1 LKRREDP
8 DWGLL
13 ARARLGEVESSVR
26 PTYIREIILE
36 NFMSHEYSRIR
47 LDPGLNVITGPN
59 GSGKSSI
66 LLGLAVALGQT
77 YTERGARLSDLIRR
91 GRDAARLTVI
101 LDNSPFNGERP
112 FKSVRSDEIAITRY
126 IKKSGEYWH
135 YVNNRFT
142 PKAELE
148 ELLRRLGINP
158 NNALIIMHQNMI
170 ENFAARDDLE
180 KLRAM
185 EDAVGI
191 AALRERLLNAEARL
205 SGLRSEEASVKKL
218 LEEAGE
224 GVEYWRR
231 ESQKLQQL
239 RSLEERKG
247 ALELEYAWS
256 LVHQVSRSLGR
267 KTAALERLLRERDS
281 LEQEAARL
289 GEEVRSVRI
298 LIRDRLYGG
307 GSAEEVLGLIDS
319 LVRLSVEEGVRR
331 YRIGELQRS
340 IAEAQSEINAL
351 SRELEERRE
360 AAKQRGEE
368 VATEREPTD
377 ILEELKLIALN
388 IASLGK
394 VMPDA
399 ETMFFLADSRF
410 REVEAKARQLEE
422 NVKRAAEELERRR
435 QVWREKLVEIVDNV
449 NPVYQRLLEA
459 VGGRGMIRIRGLDD
473 PSTARLEL
481 FAGFRGM
488 EPTLV
493 DARTHSG
500 GERVVA
506 TLAFLLAL
514 QNYVKSPIRAVDEFD
529 VHLDPFN
536 RELVTQILVEMSRAS
551 PSVQFLFITPGKLP
565 VMDGVNLIITQNV
578 GGSSFVTSMSD
589 AT

>member
-1 LKRREDP
+1 M
-8 DWGLL
+8 
-13 ARARLGEVESSVR
+13 ARARLGEAETSVR
-26 PTYIREIILE
+26 PTFVREIILE

-47 LDPGLNVITGPN
+47 LEPGLNVITGPN

-91 GRDAARLTVI
+91 GKEAARLTVI
-101 LDNSPFNGERP
+101 LDNSPVNGERP
-112 FKSVRSDEIAITRY
+112 FRHIKSDEIAITRY
-126 IKKSGEYWH
+126 IKKNGEYWH

-148 ELLRRLGINP
+148 ELLRGLGINP

-170 ENFAARDDLE
+170 ENFAARDDVE

-191 AALRERLLNAEARL
+191 ASLRERIMDAEARL
-205 SGLRSEEASVKKL
+205 NSLRSEEASVKRL
-218 LEEAGE
+218 LAEAGE
-224 GVEYWRR
+224 AVEYWRR
-231 ESQKLQQL
+231 ELQKLQQL
-239 RSLEERKG
+239 RSLEERKNS
-247 ALELEYAWS
+247 LELEYAWS
-256 LVHQVSRSLGR
+256 LANQVLRSLER
-267 KTAALERLLRERDS
+267 KRSILERLLREREG
-281 LEQEAARL
+281 LEQEAERL
-289 GEEVRSVRI
+289 GQEAGALRGG
-298 LIRDRLYGG
+298 IRERLYGG
-307 GSAEEVLGLIDS
+307 GSPEEVLELVDS
-319 LVRLSVEEGVRR
+319 LVSVSVEEGIRR
-331 YRIGELQRS
+331 YRIGELSRE
-340 IAEAQSEINAL
+340 ITEAQSEIESL

-360 AAKQRGEE
+360 AARQRGGE
-368 VATEREPTD
+368 VPTTREPSD
-377 ILEELKLIALN
+377 ILEELKMVTLN

-394 VMPDA
+394 VTPDA
-399 ETMFFLADSRF
+399 EAMFFLADSRF
-410 REVEAKARQLEE
+410 KEVEARARQLEE
-422 NVKRAAEELERRR
+422 NVRRALEEVERRR
-435 QVWREKLVEIVDNV
+435 QVWREKLEEILENI

-473 PSTARLEL
+473 PPTARLEL

-500 GERVVA
+500 GERVVS

-514 QNYVKSPIRAVDEFD
+514 QSYVKSPIRAVDEFD
-529 VHLDPFN
+529 VHLDPLN
-536 RELVTQILVEMSRAS
+536 REMVTRILVEMAKAN
-551 PSVQFLFITPGKLP
+551 PTVQFLFITPGRIP
-565 VMDGVNLIITQNV
+565 VTDGVNLIITQNV

>member
-1 LKRREDP
+1 
-8 DWGLL
+8 
-13 ARARLGEVESSVR
+13 VR
-26 PTYIREIILE
+26 PTFVREIILE

-47 LDPGLNVITGPN
+47 LEPGLNVITGPN

-91 GRDAARLTVI
+91 GKEAARLTVI
-101 LDNSPFNGERP
+101 LDNSPVNGERP
-112 FKSVRSDEIAITRY
+112 FRHIKSDEIAITRY

-148 ELLRRLGINP
+148 ELLRGLGINP

-170 ENFAARDDLE
+170 ENFAARDDVE

-191 AALRERLLNAEARL
+191 SSLRERILDAEARL
-205 SGLRSEEASVKKL
+205 NSLRSEEASVKRL
-218 LEEAGE
+218 LAEAGE
-224 GVEYWRR
+224 AVEYWRR
-231 ESQKLQQL
+231 ELQKLQQL
-239 RSLEERKG
+239 RSLEERKNT
-247 ALELEYAWS
+247 LELEYVWS
-256 LVHQVSRSLGR
+256 LANQVLRSLER
-267 KTAALERLLRERDS
+267 KRSILERLLSEREG
-281 LEQEAARL
+281 LEREAERL
-289 GEEVRSVRI
+289 GREAGALREG
-298 LIRDRLYGG
+298 IRERLYGG
-307 GSAEEVLGLIDS
+307 GRPEEVLELVDS
-319 LVRLSVEEGVRR
+319 LVSVSVEEGVRR
-331 YRIGELQRS
+331 YRIGELSRE
-340 IAEAQSEINAL
+340 IAEAQSEIESL

-360 AAKQRGEE
+360 AARQRGEE
-368 VATEREPTD
+368 VPTTREPSD
-377 ILEELKLIALN
+377 ILEELKMVTLN

-394 VMPDA
+394 VTPDA
-399 ETMFFLADSRF
+399 EAMFFLADSRF
-410 REVEAKARQLEE
+410 KEVEARARQLEE
-422 NVKRAAEELERRR
+422 NVRRALEEVERRR
-435 QVWREKLVEIVDNV
+435 QVWREKLEEILENI

-459 VGGRGMIRIRGLDD
+459 VGGRGLIRIRGLDD
-473 PSTARLEL
+473 PPTARLEL

-500 GERVVA
+500 GERVVS

-514 QNYVKSPIRAVDEFD
+514 QSYVKSPIRAVDEFD
-529 VHLDPFN
+529 VHLDPLN
-536 RELVTQILVEMSRAS
+536 REMVTRILVEMAKAN
-551 PSVQFLFITPGKLP
+551 PTVQFLFITPGRIP
-565 VMDGVNLIITQNV
+565 VTDGVNLIITQNV

>member
-1 LKRREDP
+1 M
-8 DWGLL
+8 
-13 ARARLGEVESSVR
+13 ARARLGEVETSVR
-26 PTYIREIILE
+26 PTFVREIILE

-47 LDPGLNVITGPN
+47 LEPGLNVITGPN

-91 GRDAARLTVI
+91 GKEAARLTVI
-101 LDNSPFNGERP
+101 LDNSPVNGERP
-112 FKSVRSDEIAITRY
+112 FRHIKSDEIAITRY

-148 ELLRRLGINP
+148 ELLRGLGINP

-170 ENFAARDDLE
+170 ENFAARDDVE

-191 AALRERLLNAEARL
+191 SSLRERILDAEARL
-205 SGLRSEEASVKKL
+205 NSLRSEEASVKRL
-218 LEEAGE
+218 LAEAGE
-224 GVEYWRR
+224 AVEYWRR
-231 ESQKLQQL
+231 ELQKLQQL
-239 RSLEERKG
+239 RSLEERKNT
-247 ALELEYAWS
+247 LELEYVWS
-256 LVHQVSRSLGR
+256 LANQVLRSLER
-267 KTAALERLLRERDS
+267 KRSILERLLSEREG
-281 LEQEAARL
+281 LEREAERL
-289 GEEVRSVRI
+289 GREAGALREG
-298 LIRDRLYGG
+298 IRERLYGG
-307 GSAEEVLGLIDS
+307 GRPEEVLELVDS
-319 LVRLSVEEGVRR
+319 LVSVSVEEGVRR
-331 YRIGELQRS
+331 YRIGELSRE
-340 IAEAQSEINAL
+340 IAEAQSEIESL

-360 AAKQRGEE
+360 AARQRGEE
-368 VATEREPTD
+368 VPTTREPSD
-377 ILEELKLIALN
+377 ILEELKMVTLN

-394 VMPDA
+394 VTPDA
-399 ETMFFLADSRF
+399 EAMFFLADSRF
-410 REVEAKARQLEE
+410 KEVEARARQLEE
-422 NVKRAAEELERRR
+422 NVRRALEEVERRR
-435 QVWREKLVEIVDNV
+435 QVWREKLEEILENI

-459 VGGRGMIRIRGLDD
+459 VGGRGLIRIRGLDD
-473 PSTARLEL
+473 PPTARLEL

-500 GERVVA
+500 GERVVS

-514 QNYVKSPIRAVDEFD
+514 QSYVKSPIRAVDEFD
-529 VHLDPFN
+529 VHLDPLN
-536 RELVTQILVEMSRAS
+536 REMVTRILVEMAKAN
-551 PSVQFLFITPGKLP
+551 PTVQFLFITPGRIP
-565 VMDGVNLIITQNV
+565 VTDGVNLIITQNV

>member
-1 LKRREDP
+1 M
-8 DWGLL
+8 
-13 ARARLGEVESSVR
+13 ARARLGEAETSVR
-26 PTYIREIILE
+26 PTFVREIILE

-47 LDPGLNVITGPN
+47 LEPGLNVITGPN

-91 GRDAARLTVI
+91 GKEAARLTVI
-101 LDNSPFNGERP
+101 LDNSPVNGERP
-112 FKSVRSDEIAITRY
+112 FRHIKSDEIAITRY
-126 IKKSGEYWH
+126 IKKNGEYWH

-148 ELLRRLGINP
+148 ELLRGLGINP

-170 ENFAARDDLE
+170 ENFAARDDVE

-191 AALRERLLNAEARL
+191 ASLRERIMDAEARL
-205 SGLRSEEASVKKL
+205 NSLRSEEASVKRL
-218 LEEAGE
+218 LAEAGE
-224 GVEYWRR
+224 AVEYWRR
-231 ESQKLQQL
+231 ELQKLQQL
-239 RSLEERKG
+239 RSLEERKNS
-247 ALELEYAWS
+247 LELEYAWS
-256 LVHQVSRSLGR
+256 LANQVLRSLER
-267 KTAALERLLRERDS
+267 KRSILERLLREREG
-281 LEQEAARL
+281 LEQEAERL
-289 GEEVRSVRI
+289 GREAGALRGG
-298 LIRDRLYGG
+298 IRERLYGG
-307 GSAEEVLGLIDS
+307 GSPEEVLELVDS
-319 LVRLSVEEGVRR
+319 LVSVSVEEGIRR
-331 YRIGELQRS
+331 YRIGELSRE
-340 IAEAQSEINAL
+340 ITEAQSEIESL

-360 AAKQRGEE
+360 AARQRGGE
-368 VATEREPTD
+368 VPTTREPSD
-377 ILEELKLIALN
+377 ILEELKMVTLN

-394 VMPDA
+394 VTPDA
-399 ETMFFLADSRF
+399 EAMFFLADSRF
-410 REVEAKARQLEE
+410 KEVEARARQLEE
-422 NVKRAAEELERRR
+422 NVRRALEEVERRR
-435 QVWREKLVEIVDNV
+435 QVWREKLEEILENI

-473 PSTARLEL
+473 PPTARLEL

-500 GERVVA
+500 GERVVS

-514 QNYVKSPIRAVDEFD
+514 QSYVKSPIRAVDEFD
-529 VHLDPFN
+529 VHLDPLN
-536 RELVTQILVEMSRAS
+536 REMVTRILVEMAKAN
-551 PSVQFLFITPGKLP
+551 PTVQFLFITPGRIP
-565 VMDGVNLIITQNV
+565 VTDGVNLIITQNV

>member
-1 LKRREDP
+1 M
-8 DWGLL
+8 
-13 ARARLGEVESSVR
+13 ARARLGEAETSVR
-26 PTYIREIILE
+26 PTFVREIILE

-47 LDPGLNVITGPN
+47 LEPGLNVITGPN

-91 GRDAARLTVI
+91 GKEAARLTVI
-101 LDNSPFNGERP
+101 LDNSPVNGERP
-112 FKSVRSDEIAITRY
+112 FRHIKSDEIAITRY

-148 ELLRRLGINP
+148 ELLRGLGINP

-170 ENFAARDDLE
+170 ENFAARDDVE

-191 AALRERLLNAEARL
+191 ASLRERIMDAEARL
-205 SGLRSEEASVKKL
+205 NSLRSEEASVKRL
-218 LEEAGE
+218 LAEAGE
-224 GVEYWRR
+224 AVEYWRR
-231 ESQKLQQL
+231 ELQKLQQL
-239 RSLEERKG
+239 RSLEERKNS
-247 ALELEYAWS
+247 LELEYAWS
-256 LVHQVSRSLGR
+256 LANQVLRSLER
-267 KTAALERLLRERDS
+267 KRSILERLLREREG
-281 LEQEAARL
+281 LEQEAERL
-289 GEEVRSVRI
+289 GREAGALRGG
-298 LIRDRLYGG
+298 IRERLYGG
-307 GSAEEVLGLIDS
+307 GSPEEVLELVDS
-319 LVRLSVEEGVRR
+319 LVSVSVEEGIRR
-331 YRIGELQRS
+331 YRIGELSRE
-340 IAEAQSEINAL
+340 ITEAQSEIESL

-360 AAKQRGEE
+360 AARQRGGE
-368 VATEREPTD
+368 VPTTREPSD
-377 ILEELKLIALN
+377 ILEELKMVTLN

-394 VMPDA
+394 VTPDA
-399 ETMFFLADSRF
+399 EAMFFLADSRF
-410 REVEAKARQLEE
+410 KEVEARARQLEE
-422 NVKRAAEELERRR
+422 NVRRALEEVERRR
-435 QVWREKLVEIVDNV
+435 QVWREKLEEILENI

-473 PSTARLEL
+473 PPTARLEL

-500 GERVVA
+500 GERVVS

-514 QNYVKSPIRAVDEFD
+514 QSYVKSPIRAVDEFD
-529 VHLDPFN
+529 VHLDPLN
-536 RELVTQILVEMSRAS
+536 REMVTRILVEMAKAN
-551 PSVQFLFITPGKLP
+551 PTVQFLFITPGRIP
-565 VMDGVNLIITQNV
+565 VTDGVNLIITQNV

>member
-1 LKRREDP
+1 
-8 DWGLL
+8 L
-13 ARARLGEVESSVR
+13 ARARLGEAETSVR
-26 PTYIREIILE
+26 TTFVREIILE

-47 LDPGLNVITGPN
+47 LEPGLNVITGPN

-91 GRDAARLTVI
+91 GKEAARLTVI
-101 LDNSPFNGERP
+101 LDNSPVNGERP
-112 FKSVRSDEIAITRY
+112 FRHIKSDEIAITRY
-126 IKKSGEYWH
+126 IKKNGEYWH

-148 ELLRRLGINP
+148 ELLRGLGINP

-170 ENFAARDDLE
+170 ENFAARDDVE

-191 AALRERLLNAEARL
+191 ASLRERIMDAEARL
-205 SGLRSEEASVKKL
+205 NSLRSEEASVKRL
-218 LEEAGE
+218 LAEAGE
-224 GVEYWRR
+224 AVEYWRR
-231 ESQKLQQL
+231 ELQKLQQL
-239 RSLEERKG
+239 RSLEERKNS
-247 ALELEYAWS
+247 LELEYAWS
-256 LVHQVSRSLGR
+256 LANQVLRSLER
-267 KTAALERLLRERDS
+267 KRSILERLLREREG
-281 LEQEAARL
+281 LEQEAERL
-289 GEEVRSVRI
+289 GREAGALRGG
-298 LIRDRLYGG
+298 IRERLYGG
-307 GSAEEVLGLIDS
+307 GSPEEVLELVDS
-319 LVRLSVEEGVRR
+319 LVSVSVEEGIRR
-331 YRIGELQRS
+331 YRIGELSRE
-340 IAEAQSEINAL
+340 ITEAQSEIESL

-360 AAKQRGEE
+360 AARQRGGE
-368 VATEREPTD
+368 VPTTREPSD
-377 ILEELKLIALN
+377 ILEELKMVTLN

-394 VMPDA
+394 VTPDA
-399 ETMFFLADSRF
+399 EAMFFLADSRF
-410 REVEAKARQLEE
+410 KEVEARARQLEE
-422 NVKRAAEELERRR
+422 NVRRALEEVERRR
-435 QVWREKLVEIVDNV
+435 QVWREKLEEILENI

-473 PSTARLEL
+473 PPTARLEL

-500 GERVVA
+500 GERVVS

-514 QNYVKSPIRAVDEFD
+514 QSYVKSPIRAVDEFD
-529 VHLDPFN
+529 VHLDPLN
-536 RELVTQILVEMSRAS
+536 REMVTRILVEMAKAN
-551 PSVQFLFITPGKLP
+551 PTVQFLFITPGRIP
-565 VMDGVNLIITQNV
+565 VTDGVNLIITQNV

>member
-1 LKRREDP
+1 
-8 DWGLL
+8 L
-13 ARARLGEVESSVR
+13 ARARLGEAETSVR
-26 PTYIREIILE
+26 PTFVREIILE

-47 LDPGLNVITGPN
+47 LEPGLNVITGPN

-91 GRDAARLTVI
+91 GKEAARLTVI
-101 LDNSPFNGERP
+101 LDNSPVNGERP
-112 FKSVRSDEIAITRY
+112 FRHIKSDEIAITRY
-126 IKKSGEYWH
+126 IKKNGEYWH

-148 ELLRRLGINP
+148 ELLRGLGINP

-170 ENFAARDDLE
+170 ENFAARDDVE

-191 AALRERLLNAEARL
+191 ASLRERIMDAEARL
-205 SGLRSEEASVKKL
+205 NSLRSEEASVKRL
-218 LEEAGE
+218 LAEAGE
-224 GVEYWRR
+224 AVEYWRR
-231 ESQKLQQL
+231 ELQKLQQL
-239 RSLEERKG
+239 RSLEGRKNS
-247 ALELEYAWS
+247 LELEYAWS
-256 LVHQVSRSLGR
+256 LANQVLRSLER
-267 KTAALERLLRERDS
+267 KRSILERLLREREG
-281 LEQEAARL
+281 LEQEAERL
-289 GEEVRSVRI
+289 GREAGALRGG
-298 LIRDRLYGG
+298 IRERLYGG
-307 GSAEEVLGLIDS
+307 GSPEEVLELVDS
-319 LVRLSVEEGVRR
+319 LVSVSVEEGIRR
-331 YRIGELQRS
+331 YRIGELSRE
-340 IAEAQSEINAL
+340 ITEAQSEIESL

-360 AAKQRGEE
+360 AARQRGGE
-368 VATEREPTD
+368 VPTTREPSD
-377 ILEELKLIALN
+377 ILEELKMVTLN

-394 VMPDA
+394 VTPDA
-399 ETMFFLADSRF
+399 EAMFFLADSRF
-410 REVEAKARQLEE
+410 KEVEARARQLEE
-422 NVKRAAEELERRR
+422 NVRRALEEVERRR
-435 QVWREKLVEIVDNV
+435 QVWREKLEEILENI

-473 PSTARLEL
+473 PPTARLEL

-500 GERVVA
+500 GERVVS

-514 QNYVKSPIRAVDEFD
+514 QSYVKSPIRAVDEFD
-529 VHLDPFN
+529 VHLDPLN
-536 RELVTQILVEMSRAS
+536 REMVTRILVEMAKAN
-551 PSVQFLFITPGKLP
+551 PTVQFLFITPGRIP
-565 VMDGVNLIITQNV
+565 VTDGVNLIITQNV

>member
-1 LKRREDP
+1 M
-8 DWGLL
+8 
-13 ARARLGEVESSVR
+13 ARARLGEAETSVR
-26 PTYIREIILE
+26 PTFVREIILE

-47 LDPGLNVITGPN
+47 LEPGLNVITGPN

-91 GRDAARLTVI
+91 GREAARLTVI
-101 LDNSPFNGERP
+101 LDNSPVNGERP
-112 FKSVRSDEIAITRY
+112 FRHIKSDEIAITRY

-148 ELLRRLGINP
+148 ELLRGLGINP

-170 ENFAARDDLE
+170 ENFAARDDVE

-191 AALRERLLNAEARL
+191 ASLRERIMDAEARL
-205 SGLRSEEASVKKL
+205 NSLRSEEASVKRL
-218 LEEAGE
+218 LAEAGE
-224 GVEYWRR
+224 AVEYWRR
-231 ESQKLQQL
+231 ELQKLQQL
-239 RSLEERKG
+239 RSLEERKNT
-247 ALELEYAWS
+247 LELEYAWS
-256 LVHQVSRSLGR
+256 LANQVLRGLERKRSI
-267 KTAALERLLRERDS
+267 LERLLREREG
-281 LEQEAARL
+281 LEQEVERL
-289 GEEVRSVRI
+289 GREATALRGG
-298 LIRDRLYGG
+298 IRERLYGG
-307 GSAEEVLGLIDS
+307 GSPEEVLELVDS
-319 LVRLSVEEGVRR
+319 LVSVSVEEGVRR
-331 YRIGELQRS
+331 YRIGELSRE
-340 IAEAQSEINAL
+340 ITEAQSDIESL

-360 AAKQRGEE
+360 AARQRGGE
-368 VATEREPTD
+368 VPTTREPSEV
-377 ILEELKLIALN
+377 LEELKMVTLN

-394 VMPDA
+394 VTPDA
-399 ETMFFLADSRF
+399 EAMFFLADARF
-410 REVEAKARQLEE
+410 KEVEARARQLEE
-422 NVKRAAEELERRR
+422 NVRRALEEVERRR
-435 QVWREKLVEIVDNV
+435 QVWREKLEEILENI

-473 PSTARLEL
+473 PPTARLEL

-500 GERVVA
+500 GERVVS

-514 QNYVKSPIRAVDEFD
+514 QSYVKSPIRAVDEFD
-529 VHLDPFN
+529 VHLDPLN
-536 RELVTQILVEMSRAS
+536 REMVTRILVEMAKAN
-551 PSVQFLFITPGKLP
+551 PTVQFLFITPGRIP
-565 VMDGVNLIITQNV
+565 VTDGVNLIITQNV

>member
-1 LKRREDP
+1 
-8 DWGLL
+8 L
-13 ARARLGEVESSVR
+13 ARARLGEVETSVR
-26 PTYIREIILE
+26 PTFVREIILE

-47 LDPGLNVITGPN
+47 LEPGLNVITGPN

-91 GRDAARLTVI
+91 GKEAARLTVI
-101 LDNSPFNGERP
+101 LDNSPVNGERP
-112 FKSVRSDEIAITRY
+112 FRHIKSDEIAITRY

-148 ELLRRLGINP
+148 ELLRGLGINP

-170 ENFAARDDLE
+170 ENFAARDDVE

-191 AALRERLLNAEARL
+191 SSLRERILDAEARL
-205 SGLRSEEASVKKL
+205 NSLRSEEASVKRL
-218 LEEAGE
+218 LAEAGE
-224 GVEYWRR
+224 AVEYWRR
-231 ESQKLQQL
+231 ELQKLQQL
-239 RSLEERKG
+239 RSLEERKNT
-247 ALELEYAWS
+247 LELEYVWS
-256 LVHQVSRSLGR
+256 LANQVLRSLER
-267 KTAALERLLRERDS
+267 KRSILERLLSEREG
-281 LEQEAARL
+281 LEREAERL
-289 GEEVRSVRI
+289 GREAGALREG
-298 LIRDRLYGG
+298 IRERLYGG
-307 GSAEEVLGLIDS
+307 GRPEEVLELVDS
-319 LVRLSVEEGVRR
+319 LVSVSVEEGVRR
-331 YRIGELQRS
+331 YRIGELSRE
-340 IAEAQSEINAL
+340 IAEAQSEIESL

-360 AAKQRGEE
+360 AARQRGEE
-368 VATEREPTD
+368 VPTTREPSD
-377 ILEELKLIALN
+377 ILEELKMVTLN

-394 VMPDA
+394 VTPDA
-399 ETMFFLADSRF
+399 EAMFFLADSRF
-410 REVEAKARQLEE
+410 KEVEARARQLEE
-422 NVKRAAEELERRR
+422 NVRRALEEVERRR
-435 QVWREKLVEIVDNV
+435 QVWREKLEEILENI

-459 VGGRGMIRIRGLDD
+459 VGGRGLIRIRGLDD
-473 PSTARLEL
+473 PPTARLEL

-500 GERVVA
+500 GERVVS

-514 QNYVKSPIRAVDEFD
+514 QSYVKSPIRAVDEFD
-529 VHLDPFN
+529 VHLDPLN
-536 RELVTQILVEMSRAS
+536 REMVTRILVEMAKAN
-551 PSVQFLFITPGKLP
+551 PTVQFLFITPGRIP
-565 VMDGVNLIITQNV
+565 VTDGVNLIITQNV

>member
-1 LKRREDP
+1 
-8 DWGLL
+8 L
-13 ARARLGEVESSVR
+13 ARARLGEAETSVR
-26 PTYIREIILE
+26 PTFVREIILE

-47 LDPGLNVITGPN
+47 LEPGLNVITGPN

-91 GRDAARLTVI
+91 GKEAARLTVI
-101 LDNSPFNGERP
+101 LDNSPVNGERP
-112 FKSVRSDEIAITRY
+112 FRHIKSDEIAITRY
-126 IKKSGEYWH
+126 IKKNGEYWH

-148 ELLRRLGINP
+148 ELLRGLGINP

-170 ENFAARDDLE
+170 ENFAARDDVE

-191 AALRERLLNAEARL
+191 ASLRERIMDAEARL
-205 SGLRSEEASVKKL
+205 NSLRSEEVSVKRL
-218 LEEAGE
+218 LAEAGE
-224 GVEYWRR
+224 AVEYWRR
-231 ESQKLQQL
+231 ELQKLQQL
-239 RSLEERKG
+239 RSLEERKNS
-247 ALELEYAWS
+247 LELEYAWS
-256 LVHQVSRSLGR
+256 LANQVLRSLER
-267 KTAALERLLRERDS
+267 KRSILERLLREREG
-281 LEQEAARL
+281 LEQEAERL
-289 GEEVRSVRI
+289 GQEAGALRGG
-298 LIRDRLYGG
+298 IRERLYGG
-307 GSAEEVLGLIDS
+307 GSPEEVLELVDS
-319 LVRLSVEEGVRR
+319 LVSVSVEEGIRR
-331 YRIGELQRS
+331 YRIGELSRE
-340 IAEAQSEINAL
+340 ITEAQSEIESL

-360 AAKQRGEE
+360 AARQRGGE
-368 VATEREPTD
+368 VPTTREPSD
-377 ILEELKLIALN
+377 ILEELKMVTLN

-394 VMPDA
+394 VTPDA
-399 ETMFFLADSRF
+399 EAMFFLADSRF
-410 REVEAKARQLEE
+410 KEVEARARQLEE
-422 NVKRAAEELERRR
+422 NVRRALEEVERRR
-435 QVWREKLVEIVDNV
+435 QVWREKLEEILENI

-473 PSTARLEL
+473 PPTARLEL

-500 GERVVA
+500 GERVVS

-514 QNYVKSPIRAVDEFD
+514 QSYVKSPIRAVDEFD
-529 VHLDPFN
+529 VHLDPLN
-536 RELVTQILVEMSRAS
+536 REMVTRILVEMAKAN
-551 PSVQFLFITPGKLP
+551 PTVQFLFITPGRIP
-565 VMDGVNLIITQNV
+565 VTDGVNLIITQNV

>member
-1 LKRREDP
+1 
-8 DWGLL
+8 L
-13 ARARLGEVESSVR
+13 ARARLGEAETSVR
-26 PTYIREIILE
+26 PTFVREIILE

-47 LDPGLNVITGPN
+47 LEPGLNVITGPN

-91 GRDAARLTVI
+91 GKEAARLTVI
-101 LDNSPFNGERP
+101 LDNSPVNGERP
-112 FKSVRSDEIAITRY
+112 FRHIKSDEIAITRY
-126 IKKSGEYWH
+126 IKKNGEYWH

-148 ELLRRLGINP
+148 ELLRGLGINP

-170 ENFAARDDLE
+170 ENFAARDDVE

-191 AALRERLLNAEARL
+191 ASLRERIMDAEARL
-205 SGLRSEEASVKKL
+205 NSLRSEEASVKRL
-218 LEEAGE
+218 LAEAGE
-224 GVEYWRR
+224 AVEYWRR
-231 ESQKLQQL
+231 ELQKLQQL
-239 RSLEERKG
+239 RSLEERKNS
-247 ALELEYAWS
+247 LELEYAWS
-256 LVHQVSRSLGR
+256 LANQVLRSLER
-267 KTAALERLLRERDS
+267 KRSILERLLREREG
-281 LEQEAARL
+281 LEQEAERL
-289 GEEVRSVRI
+289 GQEAGALRGG
-298 LIRDRLYGG
+298 IRERLYGG
-307 GSAEEVLGLIDS
+307 GSPEEVLELVDS
-319 LVRLSVEEGVRR
+319 LVSVSVEEGIRR
-331 YRIGELQRS
+331 YRIGELSRE
-340 IAEAQSEINAL
+340 ITEAQSEIESL

-360 AAKQRGEE
+360 AARQRGGE
-368 VATEREPTD
+368 VPTTREPSD
-377 ILEELKLIALN
+377 ILEELKMVTLN

-394 VMPDA
+394 VTPDA
-399 ETMFFLADSRF
+399 EAMFFLADSRF
-410 REVEAKARQLEE
+410 KEVEARARQLEE
-422 NVKRAAEELERRR
+422 NVRRALEEVERRR
-435 QVWREKLVEIVDNV
+435 QVWREKLEEILENI

-473 PSTARLEL
+473 PPTARLEL

-500 GERVVA
+500 GERVVS

-514 QNYVKSPIRAVDEFD
+514 QSYVKSPIRAVDEFD
-529 VHLDPFN
+529 VHLDPLN
-536 RELVTQILVEMSRAS
+536 REMVTRILVEMAKAN
-551 PSVQFLFITPGKLP
+551 PTVQFLFITPGRIP
-565 VMDGVNLIITQNV
+565 VTDGVNLIITQNV

>member
-1 LKRREDP
+1 M
-8 DWGLL
+8 
-13 ARARLGEVESSVR
+13 ARARLGEVETSVR
-26 PTYIREIILE
+26 PTFVREIILE

-47 LDPGLNVITGPN
+47 LEPGLNVITGPN

-91 GRDAARLTVI
+91 GREAARLTVI
-101 LDNSPFNGERP
+101 LDNSPVNGERP
-112 FKSVRSDEIAITRY
+112 FRHIKSDEIAITRY

-148 ELLRRLGINP
+148 ELLRGLGINP

-170 ENFAARDDLE
+170 ENFAARDDVE

-191 AALRERLLNAEARL
+191 SSLRERILDAEARL
-205 SGLRSEEASVKKL
+205 NSLRSEEASVKRL
-218 LEEAGE
+218 LAEAGE
-224 GVEYWRR
+224 AVEYWRR
-231 ESQKLQQL
+231 ELQKLQQL
-239 RSLEERKG
+239 RSLEERKNT
-247 ALELEYAWS
+247 LELEYVWS
-256 LVHQVSRSLGR
+256 LANQVLRSLER
-267 KTAALERLLRERDS
+267 KRSILERLLSEREG
-281 LEQEAARL
+281 LEREAERL
-289 GEEVRSVRI
+289 GREAGALREG
-298 LIRDRLYGG
+298 IRERLYGG
-307 GSAEEVLGLIDS
+307 GRPEEVLELVDS
-319 LVRLSVEEGVRR
+319 LVSVSVEEGVRR
-331 YRIGELQRS
+331 YRIGELSRE
-340 IAEAQSEINAL
+340 IAEAQSEIESL

-360 AAKQRGEE
+360 AARQRGEE
-368 VATEREPTD
+368 VPTTREPSD
-377 ILEELKLIALN
+377 ILEELKMVTLN

-394 VMPDA
+394 VTPDA
-399 ETMFFLADSRF
+399 EAMFFLADSRF
-410 REVEAKARQLEE
+410 KEVEARARQLEE
-422 NVKRAAEELERRR
+422 NVRRALEEVERRR
-435 QVWREKLVEIVDNV
+435 QVWREKLEEILENI

-459 VGGRGMIRIRGLDD
+459 VGGRGLIRIRGLDD
-473 PSTARLEL
+473 PPTARLEL

-500 GERVVA
+500 GERVVS

-514 QNYVKSPIRAVDEFD
+514 QSYVKSPIRAVDEFD
-529 VHLDPFN
+529 VHLDPLN
-536 RELVTQILVEMSRAS
+536 REMVTRILVEMAKAN
-551 PSVQFLFITPGKLP
+551 PTVQFLFITPGRIP
-565 VMDGVNLIITQNV
+565 VTDGVNLIITQNV

>member
-1 LKRREDP
+1 
-8 DWGLL
+8 L
-13 ARARLGEVESSVR
+13 ARARLGEAETSVR
-26 PTYIREIILE
+26 PTFVREIILE

-47 LDPGLNVITGPN
+47 LEPGLNVITGPN

-91 GRDAARLTVI
+91 GKEAARLTVI
-101 LDNSPFNGERP
+101 LDNSPVNGERP
-112 FKSVRSDEIAITRY
+112 FRHIKSDEIAITRY
-126 IKKSGEYWH
+126 IKKNGEYWH

-148 ELLRRLGINP
+148 ELLRGLGINP

-170 ENFAARDDLE
+170 ENFAARDDVE

-191 AALRERLLNAEARL
+191 ASLRERIMDAEARL
-205 SGLRSEEASVKKL
+205 NSLRSEEASVKRL
-218 LEEAGE
+218 LAEAGE
-224 GVEYWRR
+224 AVEYWRR
-231 ESQKLQQL
+231 ELQKLQQL
-239 RSLEERKG
+239 RSLEERKNS
-247 ALELEYAWS
+247 LELEYAWS
-256 LVHQVSRSLGR
+256 LANQVLRSLER
-267 KTAALERLLRERDS
+267 KRSILERLLREREG
-281 LEQEAARL
+281 LEQEAERL
-289 GEEVRSVRI
+289 GREAGALRGG
-298 LIRDRLYGG
+298 IREGLYGG
-307 GSAEEVLGLIDS
+307 GSPEEVLELVDS
-319 LVRLSVEEGVRR
+319 LVSVSVEEGIRR
-331 YRIGELQRS
+331 YRIGELSRE
-340 IAEAQSEINAL
+340 ITEAQSEIESL

-360 AAKQRGEE
+360 AARQRGGE
-368 VATEREPTD
+368 VPTTREPSD
-377 ILEELKLIALN
+377 ILEELKMVTLN

-394 VMPDA
+394 VTPDA
-399 ETMFFLADSRF
+399 EAMFFLADSRF
-410 REVEAKARQLEE
+410 KEVEARARQLEE
-422 NVKRAAEELERRR
+422 NVRRALEEVERRR
-435 QVWREKLVEIVDNV
+435 QVWREKLEEILENI

-473 PSTARLEL
+473 PPTARLEL

-500 GERVVA
+500 GERVVS

-514 QNYVKSPIRAVDEFD
+514 QSYVKSPIRAVDEFD
-529 VHLDPFN
+529 VHLDPLN
-536 RELVTQILVEMSRAS
+536 REMVTRILVEMAKAN
-551 PSVQFLFITPGKLP
+551 PTVQFLFITPGRIP
-565 VMDGVNLIITQNV
+565 VTDGVNLIITQNV

>member
-1 LKRREDP
+1 
-8 DWGLL
+8 L
-13 ARARLGEVESSVR
+13 ARARLGEAETSVR
-26 PTYIREIILE
+26 PTFVREIILE

-47 LDPGLNVITGPN
+47 LEPGLNVITGPN

-91 GRDAARLTVI
+91 GKEAARLTVI
-101 LDNSPFNGERP
+101 LDNSPVNGERP
-112 FKSVRSDEIAITRY
+112 FRHIKSDEIAITRY

-148 ELLRRLGINP
+148 ELLRGLGINP

-170 ENFAARDDLE
+170 ENFAARDDVE

-191 AALRERLLNAEARL
+191 ASLRERIMDAEARL
-205 SGLRSEEASVKKL
+205 NSLRSEEASVKRL
-218 LEEAGE
+218 LAEAGE
-224 GVEYWRR
+224 SVEYWRR
-231 ESQKLQQL
+231 ELQKLQQL
-239 RSLEERKG
+239 RSLEERKNS
-247 ALELEYAWS
+247 LELEYAWS
-256 LVHQVSRSLGR
+256 LANQVLRSLER
-267 KTAALERLLRERDS
+267 KRSILERLLREREG
-281 LEQEAARL
+281 LEQEAERL
-289 GEEVRSVRI
+289 GREAGALRGG
-298 LIRDRLYGG
+298 IRERLYGG
-307 GSAEEVLGLIDS
+307 GSPEEVLELVDS
-319 LVRLSVEEGVRR
+319 LVSVSVEEGIRR
-331 YRIGELQRS
+331 YRIGELSRE
-340 IAEAQSEINAL
+340 ITEAQSEIESL

-360 AAKQRGEE
+360 AARQRGGE
-368 VATEREPTD
+368 VPTTREPSD
-377 ILEELKLIALN
+377 ILEELKMVTLN

-394 VMPDA
+394 VTPDA
-399 ETMFFLADSRF
+399 EAMFFLADSRF
-410 REVEAKARQLEE
+410 KEVEARARQLEE
-422 NVKRAAEELERRR
+422 NVRRALEEVERRR
-435 QVWREKLVEIVDNV
+435 QVWREKLEEILENI

-473 PSTARLEL
+473 PPTARLEL

-500 GERVVA
+500 GERVVS

-514 QNYVKSPIRAVDEFD
+514 QSYVKSPIRAVDEFD
-529 VHLDPFN
+529 VHLDPLN
-536 RELVTQILVEMSRAS
+536 REMVTRILVEMAKAN
-551 PSVQFLFITPGKLP
+551 PTVQFLFITPGRIP
-565 VMDGVNLIITQNV
+565 VTDGVNLIITQNV

>member
-1 LKRREDP
+1 
-8 DWGLL
+8 L
-13 ARARLGEVESSVR
+13 ARARLGEAETSVR
-26 PTYIREIILE
+26 PTFVREIILE

-47 LDPGLNVITGPN
+47 LEPGLNVITGPN

-91 GRDAARLTVI
+91 GKEAARLTVI
-101 LDNSPFNGERP
+101 LDNSPVNGERP
-112 FKSVRSDEIAITRY
+112 FRHIKSDEIAITRY

-148 ELLRRLGINP
+148 ELLRGLGINP

-170 ENFAARDDLE
+170 ENFAARDDVE

-191 AALRERLLNAEARL
+191 ASLRERIMDAEARL
-205 SGLRSEEASVKKL
+205 NSLRSEEASVKRL
-218 LEEAGE
+218 LAEAGE
-224 GVEYWRR
+224 AVEYWRR
-231 ESQKLQQL
+231 ELQKLQQL
-239 RSLEERKG
+239 RSLEERKNS
-247 ALELEYAWS
+247 LELEYAWS
-256 LVHQVSRSLGR
+256 LANQVLRSLER
-267 KTAALERLLRERDS
+267 KRSILERLLREREG
-281 LEQEAARL
+281 LEQEAERL
-289 GEEVRSVRI
+289 GREAGVLRGG
-298 LIRDRLYGG
+298 IRERLYGG
-307 GSAEEVLGLIDS
+307 GSPEEVLELVDS
-319 LVRLSVEEGVRR
+319 LVSVSVEEGIRR
-331 YRIGELQRS
+331 YRIGELSRE
-340 IAEAQSEINAL
+340 ITEAQSEIESL

-360 AAKQRGEE
+360 AARQRGGE
-368 VATEREPTD
+368 VPTTREPSD
-377 ILEELKLIALN
+377 ILEELKMVTLN

-394 VMPDA
+394 VTPDA
-399 ETMFFLADSRF
+399 EAMFFLADSRF
-410 REVEAKARQLEE
+410 KEVEARARQLEE
-422 NVKRAAEELERRR
+422 NVRRALEEVERRR
-435 QVWREKLVEIVDNV
+435 QVWREKLEEILENI

-473 PSTARLEL
+473 PPTARLEL

-500 GERVVA
+500 GERVVS

-514 QNYVKSPIRAVDEFD
+514 QSYVKSPIRAVDEFD
-529 VHLDPFN
+529 VHLDPLN
-536 RELVTQILVEMSRAS
+536 REMVTRILVEMAKAN
-551 PSVQFLFITPGKLP
+551 PTVQFLFITPGRIP
-565 VMDGVNLIITQNV
+565 VTDGVNLIITQNV

>member
-1 LKRREDP
+1 
-8 DWGLL
+8 L
-13 ARARLGEVESSVR
+13 ARARLGEAETSVR
-26 PTYIREIILE
+26 PTFVREIILE

-47 LDPGLNVITGPN
+47 LEPGLNVITGPN

-91 GRDAARLTVI
+91 GKEAARLTVI
-101 LDNSPFNGERP
+101 LDNSPVNGERP
-112 FKSVRSDEIAITRY
+112 FRHIKSDEIAITRY

-148 ELLRRLGINP
+148 ELLRGLGINP

-170 ENFAARDDLE
+170 ENFAARDDVE

-191 AALRERLLNAEARL
+191 ASLRERIMDAEARL
-205 SGLRSEEASVKKL
+205 NSLRSEEASVKRL
-218 LEEAGE
+218 LAEAGE
-224 GVEYWRR
+224 AVEYWRR
-231 ESQKLQQL
+231 ELQKLQQL
-239 RSLEERKG
+239 RSLEERKNS
-247 ALELEYAWS
+247 LELEYAWS
-256 LVHQVSRSLGR
+256 LANQVLRSLER
-267 KTAALERLLRERDS
+267 KRSILERLLREREG
-281 LEQEAARL
+281 LEQEAERL
-289 GEEVRSVRI
+289 GREAGALRGG
-298 LIRDRLYGG
+298 IRERLYGG
-307 GSAEEVLGLIDS
+307 GSPEEVLELVDS
-319 LVRLSVEEGVRR
+319 LVSVSVEEGIRR
-331 YRIGELQRS
+331 YRIGELSRE
-340 IAEAQSEINAL
+340 ITEAQSEIESL

-360 AAKQRGEE
+360 AARQRGGE
-368 VATEREPTD
+368 VPTTREPSD
-377 ILEELKLIALN
+377 ILEELKMVTLN

-394 VMPDA
+394 VTPDA
-399 ETMFFLADSRF
+399 EAMFFLADSRF
-410 REVEAKARQLEE
+410 KEVEARARQLEE
-422 NVKRAAEELERRR
+422 NVRRALEEVERRR
-435 QVWREKLVEIVDNV
+435 QVWREKLEEILENI

-473 PSTARLEL
+473 PPTARLEL

-500 GERVVA
+500 GERVVS

-514 QNYVKSPIRAVDEFD
+514 QSYVKSPIRAVDEFD
-529 VHLDPFN
+529 VHLDPLN
-536 RELVTQILVEMSRAS
+536 REMVTRILVEMAKAN
-551 PSVQFLFITPGKLP
+551 PTVQFLFITPGRIP
-565 VMDGVNLIITQNV
+565 VTDGVNLIITQNV

>member
-1 LKRREDP
+1 
-8 DWGLL
+8 L
-13 ARARLGEVESSVR
+13 ARARLGEAETSVR
-26 PTYIREIILE
+26 PTFVREIILE

-47 LDPGLNVITGPN
+47 LEPGLNVITGPN

-91 GRDAARLTVI
+91 GKEAARLTVI
-101 LDNSPFNGERP
+101 LDNSPVNGERP
-112 FKSVRSDEIAITRY
+112 FRHIKSDEIAITRY
-126 IKKSGEYWH
+126 IKKNGEYWH

-148 ELLRRLGINP
+148 ELLRGLGINP

-170 ENFAARDDLE
+170 ENFAARDDVE

-191 AALRERLLNAEARL
+191 ASLRERIMDAEARL
-205 SGLRSEEASVKKL
+205 NSLRSEEASVKRL
-218 LEEAGE
+218 LAEAGE
-224 GVEYWRR
+224 AVEYWRR
-231 ESQKLQQL
+231 ELQKLQQL
-239 RSLEERKG
+239 RSLEERKNS
-247 ALELEYAWS
+247 LELEYAWS
-256 LVHQVSRSLGR
+256 LANQVLRSLER
-267 KTAALERLLRERDS
+267 KRSILERLLREREG
-281 LEQEAARL
+281 LEQEAERL
-289 GEEVRSVRI
+289 GREAGALRGG
-298 LIRDRLYGG
+298 IRERLYGG
-307 GSAEEVLGLIDS
+307 GSPEEVLELVDS
-319 LVRLSVEEGVRR
+319 LVSVSVEEGIRR
-331 YRIGELQRS
+331 YRIGELSRE
-340 IAEAQSEINAL
+340 ITEAQSEIESL

-360 AAKQRGEE
+360 AARQWGGE
-368 VATEREPTD
+368 VPTTREPSD
-377 ILEELKLIALN
+377 ILEELKMVTLN

-394 VMPDA
+394 VTPDA
-399 ETMFFLADSRF
+399 EAMFFLADSRF
-410 REVEAKARQLEE
+410 KEVEARARQLEE
-422 NVKRAAEELERRR
+422 NVRRALEEVERRR
-435 QVWREKLVEIVDNV
+435 QVWREKLEEILENI

-473 PSTARLEL
+473 PPTARLEL

-500 GERVVA
+500 GERVVS

-514 QNYVKSPIRAVDEFD
+514 QSYVKSPIRAVDEFD
-529 VHLDPFN
+529 VHLDPLN
-536 RELVTQILVEMSRAS
+536 REMVTRILVEMAKAN
-551 PSVQFLFITPGKLP
+551 PTVQFLFITPGRIP
-565 VMDGVNLIITQNV
+565 VTDGVNLIITQNV

>member
-1 LKRREDP
+1 
-8 DWGLL
+8 L
-13 ARARLGEVESSVR
+13 ARARLGEAETSVR
-26 PTYIREIILE
+26 PTFVREIILE

-47 LDPGLNVITGPN
+47 LEPGLNVITGPN

-91 GRDAARLTVI
+91 GKEAARLTVI
-101 LDNSPFNGERP
+101 LDNSPVNGERP
-112 FKSVRSDEIAITRY
+112 FRHIKSDEIAITRY
-126 IKKSGEYWH
+126 IKKNGEYWH

-148 ELLRRLGINP
+148 ELLRGLGINP

-170 ENFAARDDLE
+170 ENFAARDDVE

-191 AALRERLLNAEARL
+191 ASLRERIMDAEARL
-205 SGLRSEEASVKKL
+205 NSLRSEEASVKRL
-218 LEEAGE
+218 LAEAGE
-224 GVEYWRR
+224 AVEYWRR
-231 ESQKLQQL
+231 ELQKLQQL
-239 RSLEERKG
+239 RSLEERKNS
-247 ALELEYAWS
+247 LELEYAWS
-256 LVHQVSRSLGR
+256 LANQVLRSLER
-267 KTAALERLLRERDS
+267 KRSILERLLREREC
-281 LEQEAARL
+281 LEQEAERL
-289 GEEVRSVRI
+289 GREAGALRGG
-298 LIRDRLYGG
+298 IRERLYGG
-307 GSAEEVLGLIDS
+307 GSPEEVLELVDS
-319 LVRLSVEEGVRR
+319 LVSVSVEEGIRR
-331 YRIGELQRS
+331 YRIGELSRE
-340 IAEAQSEINAL
+340 ITEAQSEIESL

-360 AAKQRGEE
+360 AARQRGGE
-368 VATEREPTD
+368 VPTTREPSD
-377 ILEELKLIALN
+377 ILEELKMVTLN

-394 VMPDA
+394 VTPDA
-399 ETMFFLADSRF
+399 EAMFFLADSRF
-410 REVEAKARQLEE
+410 KEVEARARQLEE
-422 NVKRAAEELERRR
+422 NVRRALEEVERRR
-435 QVWREKLVEIVDNV
+435 QVWREKLEEILENI

-473 PSTARLEL
+473 PPTARLEL

-500 GERVVA
+500 GERVVS

-514 QNYVKSPIRAVDEFD
+514 QSYVKSPIRAVDEFD
-529 VHLDPFN
+529 VHLDPLN
-536 RELVTQILVEMSRAS
+536 REMVTRILVEMAKAN
-551 PSVQFLFITPGKLP
+551 PTVQFLFITPGRIP
-565 VMDGVNLIITQNV
+565 VTDGVNLIITQNV

>member
-1 LKRREDP
+1 
-8 DWGLL
+8 L
-13 ARARLGEVESSVR
+13 ARARLGEAETSVR
-26 PTYIREIILE
+26 PTFVREIILE

-47 LDPGLNVITGPN
+47 LEPGLNVITGPN

-91 GRDAARLTVI
+91 GKEAARLTVI
-101 LDNSPFNGERP
+101 LDNSPVNGERP
-112 FKSVRSDEIAITRY
+112 FRHIKSDEIAITRY
-126 IKKSGEYWH
+126 IKKNGEYWH

-148 ELLRRLGINP
+148 ELLRGLGINP

-170 ENFAARDDLE
+170 ENFAARDDVE

-191 AALRERLLNAEARL
+191 ASLRERIMDAEARL
-205 SGLRSEEASVKKL
+205 NSLRSEEASVKRL
-218 LEEAGE
+218 LAEAGE
-224 GVEYWRR
+224 AVEYWRR
-231 ESQKLQQL
+231 ELQKLQQL
-239 RSLEERKG
+239 RSLEERKNS
-247 ALELEYAWS
+247 LELEYAWS
-256 LVHQVSRSLGR
+256 LANQVLRSLER
-267 KTAALERLLRERDS
+267 KRSILERLLREREC
-281 LEQEAARL
+281 LEQEAERL
-289 GEEVRSVRI
+289 GREAGALRGG
-298 LIRDRLYGG
+298 IRERLYGG
-307 GSAEEVLGLIDS
+307 GSPEEVLELVDS
-319 LVRLSVEEGVRR
+319 LVNVSVEEGIRR
-331 YRIGELQRS
+331 YRIGELSRE
-340 IAEAQSEINAL
+340 ITEAQSEIESL

-360 AAKQRGEE
+360 AARQRGGE
-368 VATEREPTD
+368 VPTTREPSD
-377 ILEELKLIALN
+377 ILEELKMVTLN

-394 VMPDA
+394 VTPDA
-399 ETMFFLADSRF
+399 EAMFFLADSRF
-410 REVEAKARQLEE
+410 KEVEARARQLEE
-422 NVKRAAEELERRR
+422 NVRRALEEVERRR
-435 QVWREKLVEIVDNV
+435 QVWREKLEEILENI

-473 PSTARLEL
+473 PPTARLEL

-500 GERVVA
+500 GERVVS

-514 QNYVKSPIRAVDEFD
+514 QSYVKSPIRAVDEFD
-529 VHLDPFN
+529 VHLDPLN
-536 RELVTQILVEMSRAS
+536 REMVTRILVEMAKAN
-551 PSVQFLFITPGKLP
+551 PTVQFLFITPGRIP
-565 VMDGVNLIITQNV
+565 VTDGVNLIITQNV

>member
-1 LKRREDP
+1 
-8 DWGLL
+8 L
-13 ARARLGEVESSVR
+13 ARARLGEAETSVR
-26 PTYIREIILE
+26 PTFVREIILE

-47 LDPGLNVITGPN
+47 LEPGLNVITGPN

-91 GRDAARLTVI
+91 GKEAARLTVI
-101 LDNSPFNGERP
+101 LDNSPVNGERP
-112 FKSVRSDEIAITRY
+112 FRHIKSDEIAITRY
-126 IKKSGEYWH
+126 IKKNGEYWH

-148 ELLRRLGINP
+148 ELLRGLGINP

-170 ENFAARDDLE
+170 ENFAARDDVE

-191 AALRERLLNAEARL
+191 ASLRERIMDAEARL
-205 SGLRSEEASVKKL
+205 NSLRSEEASVKRL
-218 LEEAGE
+218 LAEAGE
-224 GVEYWRR
+224 AVEYWRR
-231 ESQKLQQL
+231 ELQKLQQL
-239 RSLEERKG
+239 RSLEERKNS
-247 ALELEYAWS
+247 LELEYAWS
-256 LVHQVSRSLGR
+256 LANQVLRSLER
-267 KTAALERLLRERDS
+267 KRSILERLLREREG
-281 LEQEAARL
+281 LEQEAERL
-289 GEEVRSVRI
+289 GREAGALRGG
-298 LIRDRLYGG
+298 IRERLYGG
-307 GSAEEVLGLIDS
+307 GSPEEVLELVDS
-319 LVRLSVEEGVRR
+319 LVSVSVEEGIRR
-331 YRIGELQRS
+331 YRIGELSRE
-340 IAEAQSEINAL
+340 ITEAQSEIESL

-360 AAKQRGEE
+360 AARQRGGE
-368 VATEREPTD
+368 VPTTREPAD
-377 ILEELKLIALN
+377 ILEELKMVTLN

-394 VMPDA
+394 VTPDA
-399 ETMFFLADSRF
+399 EAMFFLADSRF
-410 REVEAKARQLEE
+410 KEVEARARQLEE
-422 NVKRAAEELERRR
+422 NVRRALEEVERRR
-435 QVWREKLVEIVDNV
+435 QVWREKLEEILENI

-473 PSTARLEL
+473 PPTARLEL

-500 GERVVA
+500 GERVVS

-514 QNYVKSPIRAVDEFD
+514 QSYVKSPIRAVDEFD
-529 VHLDPFN
+529 VHLDPLN
-536 RELVTQILVEMSRAS
+536 REMVTRILVEMAKAN
-551 PSVQFLFITPGKLP
+551 PTVQFLFITPGRIP
-565 VMDGVNLIITQNV
+565 VTDGVNLIITQNV

>member
-1 LKRREDP
+1 
-8 DWGLL
+8 L
-13 ARARLGEVESSVR
+13 ARARLGEAETSVR
-26 PTYIREIILE
+26 PTFVREIILE

-47 LDPGLNVITGPN
+47 LEPGLNVITGPN

-91 GRDAARLTVI
+91 GKEAARLTVI
-101 LDNSPFNGERP
+101 LDNSPVNGERP
-112 FKSVRSDEIAITRY
+112 FRHIKSDEIAITRY
-126 IKKSGEYWH
+126 IKKNGEYWH

-148 ELLRRLGINP
+148 ELLRGLGINP

-170 ENFAARDDLE
+170 ENFAARDDVE

-191 AALRERLLNAEARL
+191 ASLRERIMDAEARL
-205 SGLRSEEASVKKL
+205 NSLRSEEASVKRL
-218 LEEAGE
+218 LAEAGE
-224 GVEYWRR
+224 AVEYWRR
-231 ESQKLQQL
+231 ELQKLQQL
-239 RSLEERKG
+239 RSLEERKNS
-247 ALELEYAWS
+247 LELEYAWS
-256 LVHQVSRSLGR
+256 LANQVLRSLER
-267 KTAALERLLRERDS
+267 KRSILERLLREREG
-281 LEQEAARL
+281 LEQEAERL
-289 GEEVRSVRI
+289 GREAGALRGRI
-298 LIRDRLYGG
+298 RERLYGG
-307 GSAEEVLGLIDS
+307 GSPEEVLELVDS
-319 LVRLSVEEGVRR
+319 LVSVSVEEGIRC
-331 YRIGELQRS
+331 YRIGELSRE
-340 IAEAQSEINAL
+340 ITEAQSEIESL

-360 AAKQRGEE
+360 AARQRGGE
-368 VATEREPTD
+368 VPTTREPSD
-377 ILEELKLIALN
+377 ILEELKMVTLN

-394 VMPDA
+394 VTPDA
-399 ETMFFLADSRF
+399 EAMFFLADSRF
-410 REVEAKARQLEE
+410 KEVEARARQLEE
-422 NVKRAAEELERRR
+422 NVRRALEEVERRR
-435 QVWREKLVEIVDNV
+435 QVWREKLEEILENI

-473 PSTARLEL
+473 PPTARLEL

-500 GERVVA
+500 GERVVS

-514 QNYVKSPIRAVDEFD
+514 QSYVKSPIRAVDEFD
-529 VHLDPFN
+529 VHLDPLN
-536 RELVTQILVEMSRAS
+536 REMVTRILVEMAKAN
-551 PSVQFLFITPGKLP
+551 PTVQFLFITPGRIP
-565 VMDGVNLIITQNV
+565 VTDGVNLIITQNV